1 MGRFATVKALLSAT
15 PPHAVLISLPSDML
29 EESVLR
35 STSGGTLSSAITRLE
50 SHMAIHSEKMAAGRM
65 PPANA
70 FDGGDGDL
78 SKLKA
83 LKQIAC
89 MIKKHGST
97 CRERRREEGG
107 RQGAPVCACSGFIW
121 PNFRM

>member
-1 MGRFATVKALLSAT
+1 MPGRFATVKALLSAT

-83 LKQIAC
+83 LREIAC
-89 MIKKHGST
+89 MIKKHGSMDYNHACT
-97 CRERRREEGG
+97 M
-107 RQGAPVCACSGFIW
+107 QGDMQGDTLARKQAAGD
-121 PNFRM
+121 